1 MKKKILLTMMI
12 LSFFGMARVNY
23 LNAQN
28 VAKVNGKGYETL
40 QTSITSF
47 EQLKEAVE
55 AGYTE
60 LTVTANV
67 TIDEDFIIPESCVV
81 NIAEGCKLYVV
92 ANLTN
97 NGTING
103 EGSVSI
109 STMVYVVETVYP
121 FEDVTYEKRA
131 TKNGSMSANTPGCT
145 VEYEISLDGGLTWIT
160 DTTNGKAQAV
170 TVKTDGTKVVSSS
183 FQSAYTSA
191 LTGEVVHLLKDV
203 HVQSTNPKKNN
214 GPLRS
219 YYGLILEG
227 NGHTIFTDLESSGAS
242 NEYATLKFTSYL
254 AGTSPEVNPILKNV
268 TIDSQNNAKADLDF
282 VSGDVTFTV
291 TMYNVNLLGNCQ
303 YASFAMKSPSM
314 IINKSNVELYDCTI
328 PSWDAG
334 SANSIE
340 FYSGEYSL
348 SFNTKCTVYGGSY
361 TKDPTNYL
369 AEGYVFEQI
378 DGKYVVFMTTW
389 VAKVNDTK
397 YTSLADAVEAATED
411 NNVITLLRDA
421 DGSGV
426 VINKNVTIDFSNYT
440 YSFTEGVGSTGTES
454 NGFQILAGNNVT
466 LKNGGLNVAESAKEN
481 FYILV
486 QNYANLTV
494 EDMNLDGTNLDKW
507 SATDGDS
514 YVLSNNSGNVS
525 ITGNTI
531 ITANDQ
537 GDKAFAFDSYD
548 YSSQGYALP
557 TVTVNTT
564 GEIKGA
570 IEVSATLN
578 IEALGEGSEISYIAI
593 EGRGQ
598 LFHNGLTTTIKKSI
612 IGVSEE
618 GKDGWYSITSPIEG
632 VVEHSKVEGLING
645 THDLY
650 YYNET
655 EMMWENVKD
664 TEDNIFT
671 TLISGQG
678 YLYANTADTDLLFKG
693 ALNNGVVTREVKV
706 TEGISLSGFNLIG
719 NPFTHNISKANMA
732 NITLAEGFYILSNSG
747 AWVAK
752 DESDVIAPMQG
763 VLVQAAE
770 AGYLLIKREADA
782 KRSENEDNGQ
792 IKINVANSQ
801 YNDVAYVS
809 FNEGLGLDKI
819 PHRNAEIP
827 MVYIPV
833 DGINYA
839 IATMSQDVTEIPV
852 SFKAATIGEYT
863 IGADLQGCDYST
875 VTLVDRLTGIETNLM
890 LEDYTFIAKS
900 NDSEERFF
908 IRLDNSQQA
917 TDNSHFAYI
926 NNGMISIDHIEGQG
940 MLNIYDIIGRPVAE
954 YNVATSANISTSDF
968 AAGVYIIRMSDE
980 NGVKVQKI
988 VVE

>member
-1 MKKKILLTMMI
+1 M
-12 LSFFGMARVNY
+12 SA
-23 LNAQN
+23 LNN
-28 VAKVNGKGYETL
+28 AKFTIGTSKGQYDVGIYVDDEGYYVVGGDVITEAGEIYQASIDETYETDDYL
-40 QTSITSF
+40 RYSSAAEYGLYYTDALVCLTNNNSTSSVVNIYTDQLNLRELNYKGTININNTLKITF
-47 EQLKEAVE
+47 NEGTTPAW
-55 AGYTE
+55 
-60 LTVTANV
+60 TVTA
-67 TIDEDFIIPESCVV
+67 DEYEVSYTD
-81 NIAEGCKLYVV
+81 VV
-92 ANLTN
+92 ANGKVTRTYVPAIPVAQL
-97 NGTING
+97 G
-103 EGSVSI
+103 E
-109 STMVYVVETVYP
+109 T
-121 FEDVTYEKRA
+121 
-131 TKNGSMSANTPGCT
+131 
-145 VEYEISLDGGLTWIT
+145 
-160 DTTNGKAQAV
+160 Q
-170 TVKTDGTKVVSSS
+170 
-183 FQSAYTSA
+183 
-191 LTGEVVHLLKDV
+191 
-203 HVQSTNPKKNN
+203 
-214 GPLRS
+214 
-219 YYGLILEG
+219 YY
-227 NGHTIFTDLESSGAS
+227 A
-242 NEYATLKFTSYL
+242 
-254 AGTSPEVNPILKNV
+254 
-268 TIDSQNNAKADLDF
+268 
-282 VSGDVTFTV
+282 
-291 TMYNVNLLGNCQ
+291 
-303 YASFAMKSPSM
+303 
-314 IINKSNVELYDCTI
+314 
-328 PSWDAG
+328 
-334 SANSIE
+334 
-340 FYSGEYSL
+340 
-348 SFNTKCTVYGGSY
+348 
-361 TKDPTNYL
+361 
-369 AEGYVFEQI
+369 
-378 DGKYVVFMTTW
+378 
-389 VAKVNDTK
+389 
-397 YTSLADAVEAATED
+397 LADAVEAATED
-411 NNVITLLRDA
+411 NNVITILKDTKAPGL
-421 DGSGV
+421 
-426 VINKNVTIDFSNYT
+426 VINKNVTIDFGGYT
-440 YSFTEGVGSTGTES
+440 YTFTEGVGSTGTES

-486 QNYANLTV
+486 QNYADLTI

-537 GDKAFAFDSYD
+537 GDKAFAFDAYD

-557 TVTVNTT
+557 VVTVNTT
-564 GEIKGA
+564 GDITGA
-570 IEVSATLN
+570 VEVSATLN
-578 IEALGEGSEISYIAI
+578 IEALGEGSDITYIAI

-678 YLYANTADTDLLFKG
+678 YLYANTADTDLLFNG

-839 IATMSQDVTEIPV
+839 IATMSNDVTEIPV

-863 IGADLQGCDYST
+863 IGAEVQGCDYLT
-875 VTLVDRLTGIETNLM
+875 MTLVDRLTGIETNLM

-908 IRLDNSQQA
+908 IRLGNSQQS

-926 NNGMISIDHIEGQG
+926 TNGMISIDYIEGQG

-954 YNVATSANISTSDF
+954 YNVATSANISTADF
-968 AAGVYIIRMSDE
+968 TAGVYIIRMSDE

>member
-12 LSFFGMARVNY
+12 LSFFAMARVNY

-28 VAKVNGKGYETL
+28 VAK
-40 QTSITSF
+40 
-47 EQLKEAVE
+47 
-55 AGYTE
+55 E

-160 DTTNGKAQAV
+160 DTTNGNAQAV

-254 AGTSPEVNPILKNV
+254 AGTGPVVNPILKNV

-348 SFNTKCTVYGGSY
+348 SFNNKCTVYGGSY

-378 DGKYVVFMTTW
+378 DGKYVVITTY
-389 VAKVNDTK
+389 VAKIDETK
-397 YTSLADAVEAATED
+397 YGTLAEALNAVESSD
-411 NNVITLLRDA
+411 DVITILKDA
-421 DGSGV
+421 EGPGL

-440 YSFTEGVGSTGTES
+440 YTFTEGVGSTGTES
-454 NGFQILAGNNVT
+454 NGFQIIAGNNVT

-486 QNYANLTV
+486 QNYADLTI

-612 IGVSEE
+612 VGVSEE

-833 DGINYA
+833 DGVNYA
-839 IATMSQDVTEIPV
+839 VATMSNDVTEIPV

-900 NDSEERFF
+900 NDSAERFF
-908 IRLDNSQQA
+908 IRLGNSQQS

-926 NNGMISIDHIEGQG
+926 TNGMISIDHIEGQG

-954 YNVATSANISTSDF
+954 YNVATSANISTADF

>member
-28 VAKVNGKGYETL
+28 VAKVGETEYASIEEAIANWTNNTTLTLLQNVELTDVIILKSTEYHVLDLGSYIMTAASGKDAIQIENCGRSSASYALDINADPNNTGGIVANGKAIVRTAGKSGVKDRPIIRFYNGVFNASYVAYHTGSNGTNCPQFYFYNGVFNGTVYSNRTLNQFYGGTFNGSLMMSVDSSAYTLVRAGRFKQLSNLFMSALNSGKFTIGSSKGVYDVGIYVDNEGYYVVGGDVITEAGETYQASINKTYETNDYL
-40 QTSITSF
+40 YYSSATENGLYYTNAELCLENNNTASSVVNVYIDQLDLTSLNYKGTININNTLMIAF
-47 EQLKEAVE
+47 NEGTTPAW
-55 AGYTE
+55 
-60 LTVTANV
+60 TVTADGNEV
-67 TIDEDFIIPESCVV
+67 SYTD
-81 NIAEGCKLYVV
+81 VV
-92 ANLTN
+92 ANGKVIRTYVPTTPVAQI
-97 NGTING
+97 GT
-103 EGSVSI
+103 
-109 STMVYVVETVYP
+109 ETYP
-121 FEDVTYEKRA
+121 
-131 TKNGSMSANTPGCT
+131 
-145 VEYEISLDGGLTWIT
+145 
-160 DTTNGKAQAV
+160 
-170 TVKTDGTKVVSSS
+170 
-183 FQSAYTSA
+183 
-191 LTGEVVHLLKDV
+191 
-203 HVQSTNPKKNN
+203 
-214 GPLRS
+214 
-219 YYGLILEG
+219 
-227 NGHTIFTDLESSGAS
+227 
-242 NEYATLKFTSYL
+242 TL
-254 AGTSPEVNPILKNV
+254 A
-268 TIDSQNNAKADLDF
+268 A
-282 VSGDVTFTV
+282 
-291 TMYNVNLLGNCQ
+291 
-303 YASFAMKSPSM
+303 
-314 IINKSNVELYDCTI
+314 
-328 PSWDAG
+328 
-334 SANSIE
+334 
-340 FYSGEYSL
+340 
-348 SFNTKCTVYGGSY
+348 
-361 TKDPTNYL
+361 
-369 AEGYVFEQI
+369 
-378 DGKYVVFMTTW
+378 
-389 VAKVNDTK
+389 
-397 YTSLADAVEAATED
+397 AVEAAED
-411 NNVITLLRDA
+411 NQTITILRDA
-421 DGSGV
+421 EGSGV
-426 VINKNVTIDFSNYT
+426 VINKSLTIDFNTYT
-440 YSFTEGVGSTGTES
+440 YTFVSPAVGSNGTQTQ
-454 NGFQILAGNNVT
+454 GFQILKDNTVV
-466 LKNGGLNVAESAKEN
+466 LKNGTLNVAEMAGED
-481 FYILV
+481 FAMLI
-486 QNYANLTV
+486 QNYADLTIT
-494 EDMNLDGTNLDKW
+494 DMTLDGDHLDRNNY
-507 SATDGDS
+507 S
-514 YVLSNNSGNVS
+514 YVLSNNCGNVT
-525 ITGNTI
+525 INGNTNI
-531 ITANDQ
+531 KANVVE
-537 GDKAFAFDSYD
+537 GEEHFAFDSYD

-564 GEIKGA
+564 GDITGA
-570 IEVSATLN
+570 VEVSATLN
-578 IEALGEGSEISYIAI
+578 INGMGENSDITYIAI

-632 VVEHSKVEGLING
+632 VVDHSKVEGLING

-664 TEDNIFT
+664 NEDNIFT

-678 YLYANTADTDLLFKG
+678 YLYANTADTDLLFNG

-752 DESDVIAPMQG
+752 NESDVIAPMQG

-770 AGYLLIKREADA
+770 AGYLLIKRESDA
-782 KRSENEDNGQ
+782 RRSENEDNGQ

-839 IATMSQDVTEIPV
+839 IATMSNDVTEIPV

-863 IGADLQGCDYST
+863 IGAEAQGRDYLT
-875 VTLVDRLTGIETNLM
+875 MTLVDRLTGIETNLM

-900 NDSEERFF
+900 NDNEERFF
-908 IRLDNSQQA
+908 IRLGNSQQS

-926 NNGMISIDHIEGQG
+926 TNGMISIDHIEGQG

-954 YNVATSANISTSDF
+954 YNVATSANISTADF

>member
-28 VAKVNGKGYETL
+28 VAKVGETEYASIEEAIANWTNNTTLTLLQNVELTDVIILKSTESHVLDLGSYIMTAASGKDAIQIENCGKASPGFALDIKADLNNTGGITATGMAVVRTSGKSDVKDRPIIRFYDGVFNASYVAYHSGSNGTNCPQFYFYNGVFNGTVFTNRTLNIFFGGTFNGSLMMSVDSSAYTLIKAGRFKQLSNLFMSALNNAKFTIGTSKGQYDVGIYVDNEGYYVVGGTV
-40 QTSITSF
+40 IT
-47 EQLKEAVE
+47 E
-55 AGYTE
+55 AGDNHQASIKKSFGTNDYLKYSSAAEYGLYYTDALVCLTNNNSTSSVVNIYTDQLNLRE
-60 LTVTANV
+60 LNYKGTINISNTLAVTFNEGTTPAWTVTADGYEV
-67 TIDEDFIIPESCVV
+67 SYTD
-81 NIAEGCKLYVV
+81 VV
-92 ANLTN
+92 ANGKVTRTYVPAIPVAQL
-97 NGTING
+97 G
-103 EGSVSI
+103 E
-109 STMVYVVETVYP
+109 T
-121 FEDVTYEKRA
+121 
-131 TKNGSMSANTPGCT
+131 
-145 VEYEISLDGGLTWIT
+145 
-160 DTTNGKAQAV
+160 Q
-170 TVKTDGTKVVSSS
+170 
-183 FQSAYTSA
+183 
-191 LTGEVVHLLKDV
+191 
-203 HVQSTNPKKNN
+203 
-214 GPLRS
+214 
-219 YYGLILEG
+219 YY
-227 NGHTIFTDLESSGAS
+227 A
-242 NEYATLKFTSYL
+242 
-254 AGTSPEVNPILKNV
+254 
-268 TIDSQNNAKADLDF
+268 
-282 VSGDVTFTV
+282 
-291 TMYNVNLLGNCQ
+291 
-303 YASFAMKSPSM
+303 
-314 IINKSNVELYDCTI
+314 
-328 PSWDAG
+328 
-334 SANSIE
+334 
-340 FYSGEYSL
+340 
-348 SFNTKCTVYGGSY
+348 
-361 TKDPTNYL
+361 
-369 AEGYVFEQI
+369 
-378 DGKYVVFMTTW
+378 
-389 VAKVNDTK
+389 
-397 YTSLADAVEAATED
+397 LADAVEAATED
-411 NNVITLLRDA
+411 NNVITILKDTKGPGL
-421 DGSGV
+421 

-440 YSFTEGVGSTGTES
+440 YTFTEGVGSTGTES
-454 NGFQILAGNNVT
+454 NGFQILAGNNVI
-466 LKNGGLNVAESAKEN
+466 LKNGGLNVAKSAKEN

-486 QNYANLTV
+486 QNYADLTI

-578 IEALGEGSEISYIAI
+578 IEALGENSDITYIAI

-770 AGYLLIKREADA
+770 PGYLLIKREADA

-809 FNEGLGLDKI
+809 FNEGIGLNKI
-819 PHRNAEIP
+819 NHRNAEIP

-839 IATMSQDVTEIPV
+839 IATMSNDVTEIPV

-863 IGADLQGCDYST
+863 IGAEVQGCDYLT
-875 VTLVDRLTGIETNLM
+875 MTLVDRLTGIETNLM

-908 IRLDNSQQA
+908 IRLGNSQQS

-926 NNGMISIDHIEGQG
+926 TNGMISIDHIEGQG

-954 YNVATSANISTSDF
+954 YNVATSANISTADF

>member
-1 MKKKILLTMMI
+1 MSVDSSAYTLIKAGRFKQ
-12 LSFFGMARVNY
+12 LSNLYMSA
-23 LNAQN
+23 LNN
-28 VAKVNGKGYETL
+28 AKFTIGTSKGQYDVGIYVDDEGYYVVGGDVITEAGEIYQASIDETYETDDYL
-40 QTSITSF
+40 RYSSAAEYGLYYTDALVCLTNNNSTSSVVNIYTDQLNLRELNYKGTININNTLKITF
-47 EQLKEAVE
+47 NEGTTPAW
-55 AGYTE
+55 
-60 LTVTANV
+60 TVTA
-67 TIDEDFIIPESCVV
+67 DEYEVSYTD
-81 NIAEGCKLYVV
+81 VV
-92 ANLTN
+92 ANGKVTRTYVPAIPVAQL
-97 NGTING
+97 G
-103 EGSVSI
+103 E
-109 STMVYVVETVYP
+109 T
-121 FEDVTYEKRA
+121 
-131 TKNGSMSANTPGCT
+131 
-145 VEYEISLDGGLTWIT
+145 
-160 DTTNGKAQAV
+160 Q
-170 TVKTDGTKVVSSS
+170 
-183 FQSAYTSA
+183 
-191 LTGEVVHLLKDV
+191 
-203 HVQSTNPKKNN
+203 
-214 GPLRS
+214 
-219 YYGLILEG
+219 YY
-227 NGHTIFTDLESSGAS
+227 A
-242 NEYATLKFTSYL
+242 
-254 AGTSPEVNPILKNV
+254 
-268 TIDSQNNAKADLDF
+268 
-282 VSGDVTFTV
+282 
-291 TMYNVNLLGNCQ
+291 
-303 YASFAMKSPSM
+303 
-314 IINKSNVELYDCTI
+314 
-328 PSWDAG
+328 
-334 SANSIE
+334 
-340 FYSGEYSL
+340 
-348 SFNTKCTVYGGSY
+348 
-361 TKDPTNYL
+361 
-369 AEGYVFEQI
+369 
-378 DGKYVVFMTTW
+378 
-389 VAKVNDTK
+389 
-397 YTSLADAVEAATED
+397 LADAVEAATED
-411 NNVITLLRDA
+411 NNVITILKDTKAPGL
-421 DGSGV
+421 
-426 VINKNVTIDFSNYT
+426 VINKNVTIDFGGYT
-440 YSFTEGVGSTGTES
+440 YTFTEGVGSTGTES

-486 QNYANLTV
+486 QNYADLTI

-537 GDKAFAFDSYD
+537 GDKAFAFDAYD

-557 TVTVNTT
+557 VVTVNTT
-564 GEIKGA
+564 GDITGA
-570 IEVSATLN
+570 VEVSATLN
-578 IEALGEGSEISYIAI
+578 IEALGEGSDITYIAI

-678 YLYANTADTDLLFKG
+678 YLYANTADTDLLFNG

-839 IATMSQDVTEIPV
+839 IATMSNDVTEIPV

-863 IGADLQGCDYST
+863 IGAEVQGCDYLT
-875 VTLVDRLTGIETNLM
+875 MTLVDRLTGIETNLM

-908 IRLDNSQQA
+908 IRLGNSQQS

-926 NNGMISIDHIEGQG
+926 TNGMISIDYIEGQG

-954 YNVATSANISTSDF
+954 YNVATSANISTADF
-968 AAGVYIIRMSDE
+968 TAGVYIIRMSDE

>member
-28 VAKVNGKGYETL
+28 VAKINGKGYETF

-103 EGSVSI
+103 EGNVSI

-160 DTTNGKAQAV
+160 DTTNGNAQAV

-254 AGTSPEVNPILKNV
+254 AGTGPEVNPILKNV

-291 TMYNVNLLGNCQ
+291 TMYNVNLLGSCQ

-369 AEGYVFEQI
+369 AEGYVCEQI

-426 VINKNVTIDFSNYT
+426 IINKNVTIDFSNYT

-454 NGFQILAGNNVT
+454 NGFQIIAGNNVT
-466 LKNGGLNVAESAKEN
+466 LKNGGLNVAKSAKEN

-486 QNYANLTV
+486 QNYADLTI

-525 ITGNTI
+525 ITGKTI
-531 ITANDQ
+531 IKANDQ
-537 GDKAFAFDSYD
+537 GDKAFAFDACKYARYD
-548 YSSQGYALP
+548 APVVTLGEN
-557 TVTVNTT
+557 VTVNGKVELT
-564 GEIKGA
+564 GGQLYHNTENIDAVVKKSFEGNTNVWGTISVPMVGGA
-570 IEVSATLN
+570 TIPSAT
-578 IEALGEGSEISYIAI
+578 A
-593 EGRGQ
+593 
-598 LFHNGLTTTIKKSI
+598 
-612 IGVSEE
+612 
-618 GKDGWYSITSPIEG
+618 
-632 VVEHSKVEGLING
+632 G

-650 YYNET
+650 RYDEVEQEWEYYT
-655 EMMWENVKD
+655 DADGPGYTKLDM
-664 TEDNIFT
+664 
-671 TLISGQG
+671 GRG
-678 YLYANTADTDLLFKG
+678 YLYTNTADIDLQ
-693 ALNNGVVTREVKV
+693 
-706 TEGISLSGFNLIG
+706 LSGVLNVNDVEFELSYTDGNILAGFNMIG
-719 NPFTHNISKANMA
+719 NPFAHNIDDSHFSTNNGAVLAN
-732 NITLAEGFYILSNSG
+732 GFYIINSDG
-747 AWVAK
+747 QLQARPVNTI
-752 DESDVIAPMQG
+752 IAPMEA
-763 VLVQAAE
+763 VLVKSDK
-770 AGYLLIKREADA
+770 AGMLTMLKE
-782 KRSENEDNGQ
+782 SNGQ
-792 IKINVANSQ
+792 VSKSNRETPAYLAVNVANKTYS
-801 YNDVAYVS
+801 DVAYVS

-863 IGADLQGCDYST
+863 IGAELQGCDYST

-900 NDSEERFF
+900 NDSAERFF

-926 NNGMISIDHIEGQG
+926 NNGMMLINNINGQAVV
-940 MLNIYDIIGRPVAE
+940 NVYDVAGRSLAE
-954 YNVATSANISTSDF
+954 YNVTGSASLPTATFRS
-968 AAGVYIIRMSDE
+968 GVYIIRMTDE